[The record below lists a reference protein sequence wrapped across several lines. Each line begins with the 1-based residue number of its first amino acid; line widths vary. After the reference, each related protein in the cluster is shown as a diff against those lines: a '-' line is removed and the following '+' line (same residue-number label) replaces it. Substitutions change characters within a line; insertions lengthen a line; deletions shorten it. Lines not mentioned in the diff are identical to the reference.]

1 MSKSKSELKV
11 SYHGMLENSEM
22 RLHFYWE
29 PKLSDE
35 LPVLGHG
42 FTVWTGSKFCDT
54 AVHACK
60 VHWKYTFLHVMLDH
74 SIYMLKYHGH
84 LYPAGI

>member
-35 LPVLGHG
+35 LPVLGHDLLFG
-42 FTVWTGSKFCDT
+42 QAVSFVIPLCMHAKFTGNILFFMSC
-54 AVHACK
+54 
-60 VHWKYTFLHVMLDH
+60 
-74 SIYMLKYHGH
+74 
-84 LYPAGI
+84 